1 MKDLQTKGTGNSRF
15 LKTSLAEG
23 ITWEQALAMLRA
35 GTFPVDFNGFNQEG
49 IETLGT
55 LMKKSNILTDELAT
69 ALGLTQDDPTI
80 LDVFTKLKELVAT
93 AQSTANSAKTTAN
106 AALPKSGGTMTGNL
120 VLKGDPTSNLMAATK
135 QYVDSSGTPAELR
148 VTTNAGVTVTASLSG
163 KTVSATADSSGLAIL
178 KIPGF
183 GTWTVSA
190 TINGV
195 SISIDYEIKA
205 IAQYELALSTDLET
219 AGWDVIDSIS
229 KSGNAAS
236 IWSVGDKKTINI
248 DGTDY
253 QFQIIGFNHDTKTA
267 GGTAGITFQMVDCM
281 NATAQMNSSNTN
293 SGGWTSCAMRTS
305 VLNSI
310 FSSLP
315 ADLQKAIK
323 AVNKLTSAG
332 NQSATINTTSDK
344 LFLLSEVEIFGSTTY
359 SKSGE
364 GSQYAYYKAGNSKVK
379 KVNGSASYWWE
390 RSPYGS
396 YSTHF
401 CNVYSNGNADYNSA
415 SNSYGVAFGF
425 CI

>member
-35 GTFPVDFNGFNQEG
+35 GTFPVDFNGFNSEG
-49 IETLGT
+49 IEALGT
-55 LMKKSNILTDELAT
+55 LMKKSTILTDELAT

-163 KTVSATADSSGLAIL
+163 KTVSATADSSGLAVL

-379 KVNGSASYWWE
+379 KVNGSASTWWE
-390 RSPYGS
+390 RSPDGGDSTYFCIVNGDGS
-396 YSTHF
+396 ANS
-401 CNVYSNGNADYNSA
+401 YNA

>member
-120 VLKGDPTSNLMAATK
+120 ILKGDPTSNLMAATK
-135 QYVDSSGTPAELR
+135 QYVDNSGTPAELR
-148 VTTNAGVTVTASLSG
+148 VTTNAGVTVKASLSG

-219 AGWDVIDSIS
+219 AGWDIIDSIS

-315 ADLQKAIK
+315 ADLQNVIK

-379 KVNGSASYWWE
+379 KVNGSASHWWE
-390 RSPYGS
+390 RSPCGSDSTYFCYVYG
-396 YSTHF
+396 
-401 CNVYSNGNADYNSA
+401 NGNAGSNVA

>member
-35 GTFPVDFNGFNQEG
+35 GTFPVDFNGFNTEG
-49 IETLGT
+49 IEALGT
-55 LMKKSNILTDELAT
+55 LMKKSTILTDELAT

-163 KTVSATADSSGLAIL
+163 KTVSATADSSGLAVL

-195 SISIDYEIKA
+195 TISIDYEIKA
-205 IAQYELALSTDLET
+205 IAQYELALSTNLET

-236 IWSVGDKKTINI
+236 LWSVGDKKTINI

-253 QFQIIGFNHDTKTA
+253 QFQIIGFNHDDKTA
-267 GGTAGITFQMVDCM
+267 GGKAGITFQMVDCM

-293 SGGWTSCAMRTS
+293 SGGWGSCAMRNS
-305 VLNSI
+305 VLSSI
-310 FSSLP
+310 LSSLP
-315 ADLQKAIK
+315 ADLQKVIK
-323 AVNKLTSAG
+323 NVNKPTSAG
-332 NQSATINTTSDK
+332 NQSANINTTSDK

-379 KVNGSASYWWE
+379 KVNGAASYWWE
-390 RSPYGS
+390 RSPYGGGSDHFCDVGSGGGANHNAAS
-396 YSTHF
+396 YS
-401 CNVYSNGNADYNSA
+401 G
-415 SNSYGVAFGF
+415 GVAFGF

>member
-93 AQSTANSAKTTAN
+93 AQSSADSAKTTAN

-135 QYVDSSGTPAELR
+135 QYVDNSGTPAELR

-293 SGGWTSCAMRTS
+293 SGGWTNCAMRTS

-379 KVNGSASYWWE
+379 KVNGAASYWWE
-390 RSPYGS
+390 RSPYGGNS
-396 YSTHF
+396 AYF
-401 CNVYSNGNADYNSA
+401 CNVISGGNANYNNA

>member
-1 MKDLQTKGTGNSRF
+1 MATNKNITMKQFNGTDYDTLYPKTKIEQVEGAYTQQQILSDSTKGLYGLGND
-15 LKTSLAEG
+15 AV
-23 ITWEQALAMLRA
+23 
-35 GTFPVDFNGFNQEG
+35 PD
-49 IETLGT
+49 
-55 LMKKSNILTDELAT
+55 
-69 ALGLTQDDPTI
+69 
-80 LDVFTKLKELVAT
+80 DVFASLTNCF
-93 AQSTANSAKTTAN
+93 AQI
-106 AALPKSGGTMTGNL
+106 L
-120 VLKGDPTSNLMAATK
+120 
-135 QYVDSSGTPAELR
+135 
-148 VTTNAGVTVTASLSG
+148 VTTSPNTKVTASLNG
-163 KTVSATADSSGLAIL
+163 KTVSATSDSSGIAIL
-178 KIPGF
+178 KIPGL
-183 GTWTVSA
+183 GTWTISA

-205 IAQYELALSTDLET
+205 IAQYELGLSTDLET
-219 AGWDVIDSIS
+219 ASWGTIDSIS

-281 NATAQMNSSNTN
+281 NATAQMNSSSTN

-332 NQSATINTTSDK
+332 SKSATINTTSDK

-359 SKSGE
+359 SKPGE

-390 RSPYGS
+390 RSPNGS
-396 YSTHF
+396 DSTRF
-401 CNVYSNGNADYNSA
+401 CYVVGNGDASGDYADNSR
-415 SNSYGVAFGF
+415 GVAFGF

>member
-80 LDVFTKLKELVAT
+80 LDVFTKLKKLVAT

-120 VLKGDPTSNLMAATK
+120 ILKGDPTSNLMAATK
-135 QYVDSSGTPAELR
+135 QYVDNSGTPAELL
-148 VTTNAGVTVTASLSG
+148 VTTNAGVTVKASLSR

-310 FSSLP
+310 FSRLP

-379 KVNGSASYWWE
+379 KVNGSASDWWE
-390 RSPYGS
+390 RSPCGS
-396 YSTHF
+396 GSTIF
-401 CNVYSNGNADYNSA
+401 CLVDSSGDASADHA
-415 SNSYGVAFGF
+415 GRSYGVAFGF